1 MAEPKKLLQNPPA
14 EIPSSWN
21 LDRLHSLLKN
31 NLEEIE
37 KENPF
42 FFGTL
47 KIEVIFREGE
57 FETVAVER
65 RQTFKN

>member
-1 MAEPKKLLQNPPA
+1 MTEPKKLLQKSRA

-21 LDRLHSLLKN
+21 LDRLRSLLKT
-31 NLEEIE
+31 NLEEIAKE
-37 KENPF
+37 KPL

-47 KIEVIFREGE
+47 KIDINFREGE
-57 FETVAVER
+57 FETVAVGR